1 MRYLAITA
9 TLLVVLTTG
18 LPHATVAAQT
28 QSKGGQDA
36 PARTDRVD
44 LNTADQEAL
53 EALPGV
59 GPRTAEL
66 IIAYREEHG
75 GFKKVEEL
83 MNIRGIGERTF
94 LRLRKLVQI
103 PTPAEGKR
111 E

>member
-1 MRYLAITA
+1 MHYLVMTTA
-9 TLLVVLTTG
+9 LLVALSAG
-18 LPHATVAAQT
+18 LSPDIVTAQT
-28 QSKGGQDA
+28 SSAGGQDA
-36 PARTDRVD
+36 RTTADRVD
-44 LNTADQEAL
+44 LNSADQEAL

-59 GPRTAEL
+59 GPRTAER

-94 LRLRKLVQI
+94 LRLRELVQI
-103 PTPAEGKR
+103 SAPAQGKQ